1 MWKEFWEKIKNFR
14 AWKWPLII
22 TAIFAVLVLI
32 FWSVNFSINQRY
44 QDIIL
49 PKVSIGG
56 HVLSGLNYD
65 QARDLLQKRVDFVS
79 RRGFVYNHALK
90 NVVIY
95 PTVSAIESSDS
106 SYALVLWEIDK
117 SLQDVFAW
125 QQDKSFANLFSKL
138 FTLWQGKNF
147 ALKYEWDRAQH
158 ELILHDALQGVLSE
172 KKEASFVITGEK
184 LVIEPE
190 QSGQAFDL
198 QSALTETAKQI
209 SNLENKEINL
219 QLTSAEPSIT
229 ETLIKQ
235 KELEILALKD
245 KGSLVVLFEEL
256 DWEINFSI
264 WSKWLILKNGPSN
277 TYLSFDEELAK
288 KYFELREITKT
299 LERPVQDAK
308 FEVVNGKVKEFLG
321 SQAGLSLD
329 WSKIIS
335 DAEIILNQKN
345 IENKIS
351 LSLISVEPSITN
363 DNVNDLGIVEIIG
376 TGSSDF
382 TGSPKNRVHNIGI
395 GADSVNGS
403 LIAPGAEFSLLVAL
417 GEIDGEHGYLQELVI
432 KGNETKPEYGGGLCQ
447 IGTTVFRGALASGLP
462 ITARR
467 NHSYRVSYYEP
478 AGTDATIYDPW
489 PDFKFKNDTAKHI
502 LIQSRI
508 EGTKV
513 YFDFWGTKDGREIIM
528 TEPQIYNIVAPPE
541 KKIIKTLDLSPGQ
554 TKCTERA
561 HNGADAKFDYSV
573 LYPNTTDPVLTT
585 FRSHYVP
592 WQEVC
597 LLGVTQEELD
607 AENSSSTPDE
617 IPLDSEQETVEPIL
631 TE

>member
-1 MWKEFWEKIKNFR
+1 
-14 AWKWPLII
+14 
-22 TAIFAVLVLI
+22 
-32 FWSVNFSINQRY
+32 
-44 QDIIL
+44 
-49 PKVSIGG
+49 
-56 HVLSGLNYD
+56 
-65 QARDLLQKRVDFVS
+65 
-79 RRGFVYNHALK
+79 
-90 NVVIY
+90 
-95 PTVSAIESSDS
+95 
-106 SYALVLWEIDK
+106 
-117 SLQDVFAW
+117 
-125 QQDKSFANLFSKL
+125 
-138 FTLWQGKNF
+138 
-147 ALKYEWDRAQH
+147 
-158 ELILHDALQGVLSE
+158 
-172 KKEASFVITGEK
+172 
-184 LVIEPE
+184 
-190 QSGQAFDL
+190 
-198 QSALTETAKQI
+198 
-209 SNLENKEINL
+209 
-219 QLTSAEPSIT
+219 
-229 ETLIKQ
+229 
-235 KELEILALKD
+235 
-245 KGSLVVLFEEL
+245 LFEEL

-329 WSKIIS
+329 WPKIIS
-335 DAEIILNQKN
+335 DAEIILNQKDT
-345 IENKIS
+345 ENKIS

-382 TGSPKNRVHNIGI
+382 TGSPKNRVHNIGV

-403 LIAPGAEFSLLVAL
+403 LIAPGAEFSLLAAL

-447 IGTTVFRGALASGLP
+447 IGTTVFRGALSSGLP

-528 TEPQIYNIVAPPE
+528 TEPEIYNIVSPPE
-541 KKIIKTLDLSPGQ
+541 KKIIKTLDLAPGQ

-573 LYPNTTDPVLTT
+573 LYPNTTEPVFTT

-597 LLGVTQEELD
+597 LVGVTQEELD
-607 AENSSSTPDE
+607 AENASSTPDE
-617 IPLDSEQETVEPIL
+617 IPLDSEQETVAPIL